1 MKRWIALTGAVVLLA
16 ACAQSEQ
23 AADALPEQP
32 AAQMADTATMADS
45 AAMAGDSMMARD
57 TAEQEQK

>member
-1 MKRWIALTGAVVLLA
+1 MKHWIALAGVALLFA

-23 AADALPEQP
+23 PAEEMTEEP

-45 AAMAGDSMMARD
+45 AMMTGDTAMARD
-57 TAEQEQK
+57 TAGQM